1 MQHIY
6 DILLMNFAA
15 IHTSSNV
22 STNYFIVVVVVAV
35 VVAVAVVVDVRSP
48 MQPNP
53 CVKPREC
60 CSSREVSGGGFLVLR
75 IVNRSKHAAT
85 IRKVVRE

>member
-22 STNYFIVVVVVAV
+22 STNYFIVVV
-35 VVAVAVVVDVRSP
+35 AVAVIF
-48 MQPNP
+48 
-53 CVKPREC
+53 
-60 CSSREVSGGGFLVLR
+60 GGLIFGNC
-75 IVNRSKHAAT
+75 I
-85 IRKVVRE
+85 

>member
-22 STNYFIVVVVVAV
+22 SSNDFVVVVVAV
-35 VVAVAVVVDVRSP
+35 ILEGLSFG
-48 MQPNP
+48 N
-53 CVKPREC
+53 C
-60 CSSREVSGGGFLVLR
+60 
-75 IVNRSKHAAT
+75 T
-85 IRKVVRE
+85 

>member
-22 STNYFIVVVVVAV
+22 SINYFIVVVVVAV
-35 VVAVAVVVDVRSP
+35 IF
-48 MQPNP
+48 
-53 CVKPREC
+53 
-60 CSSREVSGGGFLVLR
+60 GGLIFGNC
-75 IVNRSKHAAT
+75 I
-85 IRKVVRE
+85 